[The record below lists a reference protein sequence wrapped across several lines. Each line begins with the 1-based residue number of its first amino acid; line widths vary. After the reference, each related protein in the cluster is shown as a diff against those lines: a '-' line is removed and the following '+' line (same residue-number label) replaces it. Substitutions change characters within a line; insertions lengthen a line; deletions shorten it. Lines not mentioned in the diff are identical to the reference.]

1 MRQVLAISLG
11 VLLVAGCS
19 KPAASG
25 GGSAATGGAAPAT
38 MANAAPATSAVA
50 APAGTACDRKLLTPS
65 DLAPLMGAT
74 PTIEPLAGDP
84 QSCVFAVGD
93 KQVTVALRPGLGD
106 VTVKTVLSGGENVS
120 ATALAGVGDSAAWTP
135 ILKEVNA
142 TRNNTLCDI
151 SFATGGDVTA
161 QQVGA
166 LCTKIFAGL

>member
-1 MRQVLAISLG
+1 MRHVLTVCLG

-25 GGSAATGGAAPAT
+25 GGSAPAT
-38 MANAAPATSAVA
+38 VA
-50 APAGTACDRKLLTPS
+50 APGATTASAAPGGTACDRKLITPA

-74 PTIEPLAGDP
+74 PTIGPLPGDP
-84 QSCVFAVGD
+84 QSCVFTAGD
-93 KQVTVALRPGLGD
+93 DRVTVALRPDLGD

-120 ATALAGVGDSAAWTP
+120 ATPLSGVGDSAAWTP

-142 TRNNTLCDI
+142 TKNNALCDI
-151 SFATGGDVTA
+151 SASGLNATA

-166 LCTKIFAGL
+166 LCNKIFAGL